1 VARDLRLFYLFRLL
15 ATSYLWVPVFV
26 HFMTDRGLGF
36 DQILSLAAIYSGVVI
51 LVEIPT
57 GALADRIGRRT
68 SMMFGALAMVAS
80 CAIAY
85 FAHSF
90 GVFVI
95 AEVFAAISISLC
107 SGADSAYLFDL
118 LSSNDRGHEY
128 PRREGTASAWKN
140 AGSAI
145 AFAAGGLLGEID
157 LALPYLATAAVA
169 GIAFVIALAL
179 REDELPGRREVEHRP
194 AGAELRAYVQL
205 MRRSIAEVS
214 RSPRLIWIIALS
226 AVVFMLLKSTLY
238 LYQPYLEARDFGI
251 AETGLVFSGVYL
263 VATLVAHNVER
274 LRRRLGEAA
283 LVWGLLASLAGSFVL
298 LNQFAGPWALCMLAV
313 QAGANGVY
321 SPLVKPILNR
331 QITDS
336 GQRATILSI
345 ESIARRVATGLFIPI
360 IGLYGLDTAI
370 YICGGAA
377 CAGMVLLAACAPPMA
392 LKRGAGPTGRRPRA
406 AAGQNSHRPPAARVV
421 VEPRDSS

>member
-1 VARDLRLFYLFRLL
+1 MARELRLFYLFRLL

-26 HFMTDRGLGF
+26 HFMQSRGLGF
-36 DQILSLAAIYSGVVI
+36 DEILSLAAIYSGVVI

-68 SMMFGALAMVAS
+68 SMMLGALAMVAS
-80 CAIAY
+80 CLIAY
-85 FAHSF
+85 QAQSF

-95 AEVFAAISISLC
+95 AEVFAAVSISLC

-118 LSSNDRGHEY
+118 LSSNDRTHEY

-140 AGSAI
+140 AGSAV
-145 AFAAGGLLGEID
+145 AFAAGGLLGELD

-169 GIAFVIALAL
+169 GIAFLIAVSLS
-179 REDELPGRREVEHRP
+179 EDDLPGRRPATGRP
-194 AGAELRAYVQL
+194 AADELREYMQL
-205 MRRSIAEVS
+205 MGRAVADAC
-214 RSPRLIWIIALS
+214 RSPRLLWIIAFS
-226 AVVFMLLKSTLY
+226 AVVFMLLKSTIY

-251 AETGLVFSGVYL
+251 AETGFVFSGVYL

-274 LRRRLGEAA
+274 LRRRVGEAV
-283 LVWGLLASLAGSFVL
+283 LVWGLLGTLAVSFVL

-313 QAGANGVY
+313 QAAANGVY

-336 GQRATILSI
+336 GRRATVLSI
-345 ESIARRVATGLFIPI
+345 ESIARRAATGVFIPI

-370 YICGGAA
+370 YICGVAA
-377 CAGMVLLAACAPPMA
+377 CAGLVLLALLAPP
-392 LKRGAGPTGRRPRA
+392 LGLRRA
-406 AAGQNSHRPPAARVV
+406 SGRPPTTRVV
-421 VEPRDSS
+421 VEPPE

>member
-1 VARDLRLFYLFRLL
+1 MARGGRCPASPGPAGPPGRSLRLFYLFRLL

-26 HFMTDRGLGF
+26 HFMTSRGLGF
-36 DQILSLAAIYSGVVI
+36 DEILSLAAIYSGVVI

-68 SMMFGALAMVAS
+68 SMMFGALSMVAS
-80 CAIAY
+80 CLIA
-85 FAHSF
+85 FSAHGF

-95 AEVFAAISISLC
+95 AEVFAAVSISLC

-118 LSSNDRGHEY
+118 LSSSDRSDEY

-169 GIAFVIALAL
+169 GIAFVIALAMG
-179 REDELPGRREVEHRP
+179 EEPLPGRSARP
-194 AGAELRAYVQL
+194 AARQPIRAELRAYLRL
-205 MRRSIAEVS
+205 MGRAIVEAA
-214 RSPRLIWIIALS
+214 RSPRLIWIIAFS
-226 AVVFMLLKSTLY
+226 AVVFMLLKSTIY
-238 LYQPYLEARDFGI
+238 LYQPYLEARDFGV
-251 AETGLVFSGVYL
+251 AATGLVFSGVYV

-283 LVWGLLASLAGSFVL
+283 LVWGLLATLAGSFVL
-298 LNQFAGPWALCMLAV
+298 LNQFAGHWALSMLAV
-313 QAGANGVY
+313 QAGANGIY

-336 GQRATILSI
+336 GKRATMLSI
-345 ESIARRVATGLFIPI
+345 ESIARRAATGLFIPI

-377 CAGMVLLAACAPPMA
+377 FVGMLLLAFWVPQM
-392 LKRGAGPTGRRPRA
+392 GFTGRKR
-406 AAGQNSHRPPAARVV
+406 
-421 VEPRDSS
+421 